1 MTLWRCF
8 ALRCTAF
15 ASFFFTEGFFTFCFI
30 DTPAYIDNSQSDTDK
45 DDAEELSE
53 EEVVAGFE
61 FETEKVE
68 PEESYLEDV
77 PMFKQKRL
85 EDE

>member
-1 MTLWRCF
+1 MEEAEEREL
-8 ALRCTAF
+8 
-15 ASFFFTEGFFTFCFI
+15 SE
-30 DTPAYIDNSQSDTDK
+30 
-45 DDAEELSE
+45 EELSE